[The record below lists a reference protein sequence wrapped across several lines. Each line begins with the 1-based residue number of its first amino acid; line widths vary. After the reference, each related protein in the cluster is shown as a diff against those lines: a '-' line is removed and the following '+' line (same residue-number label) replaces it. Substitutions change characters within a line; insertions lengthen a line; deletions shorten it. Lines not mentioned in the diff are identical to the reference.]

1 MKLQSEDIEN
11 AALELA
17 PKARLRLAHA
27 LVRSLES
34 VDPETIR
41 ELWIDEAERR
51 DAEMDAG
58 EVRGVPGEE
67 VLARIRAKCR

>member
-1 MKLQSEDIEN
+1 MKMPSEEIEN

-34 VDPETIR
+34 VDPERIR

>member
-1 MKLQSEDIEN
+1 MKMQSEEIEN

-27 LVRSLES
+27 LVRSLDS

-51 DAEMDAG
+51 EAEMDEGA
-58 EVRGVPGEE
+58 VRGVPGEE
-67 VLARIRAKCR
+67 VLARIRAKYR

>member
-1 MKLQSEDIEN
+1 MQSGEIEN

-17 PKARLRLAHA
+17 PRARLRLAHA
-27 LVRSLES
+27 LVRSLDS

-51 DAEMDAG
+51 DAEMDDG
-58 EVRGVPGEE
+58 KVHGVPGEQ
-67 VLARIRAKCR
+67 VLARIRAKYR

>member
-1 MKLQSEDIEN
+1 MQADEIED
-11 AALELA
+11 AALGLA
-17 PKARLRLAHA
+17 PQARLRLAHA

-51 DAEMDAG
+51 DAEMDDG
-58 EVRGVPGEE
+58 KVRGVAGEQ
-67 VLARIRAKCR
+67 VLARVRAKYP

>member
-1 MKLQSEDIEN
+1 MQSDEIES
-11 AALELA
+11 AALALTPE
-17 PKARLRLAHA
+17 ARLRLAHA

-51 DAEMDAG
+51 DTEMDDGSTSGVSG
-58 EVRGVPGEE
+58 EQ
-67 VLARIRAKCR
+67 VLARIRTKYP

>member
-1 MKLQSEDIEN
+1 MQSDEIED
-11 AALELA
+11 AALRLA

-34 VDPETIR
+34 VDPEAIR

-51 DAEMDAG
+51 DAEMDEGEVQGVAG
-58 EVRGVPGEE
+58 EQ
-67 VLARIRAKCR
+67 VLARVRAKYP

>member
-17 PKARLRLAHA
+17 PEARLRLAHA

-34 VDPETIR
+34 VDTETIR
-41 ELWIDEAERR
+41 ALWIDEAERR
-51 DAEMDAG
+51 DAEMDEG
-58 EVRGVPGEE
+58 GVRGVRGEE
-67 VLARIRAKCR
+67 VLARIRAKYR